1 MQEDQDDKKSNK
13 AVETSKLIK
22 RVVEAWQKSMD
33 ELQVEI
39 QKPYLEIQ
47 RELTKAMD
55 ESVYIYPWHYKKIKN
70 VIKQIS
76 RSQKSRGAINEKS
89 KGKYA
94 KRFVILSHQSANS
107 TDGKIRLEV
116 NYETGKLIQELVW
129 QLKQADW
136 EYEDLLEQGY
146 IPKLNYKNF
155 IFDPIKSEFY
165 IADTKIKVR
174 KNSTVYAICKVILE
188 NEESI
193 FKPWELD
200 EIVDGI
206 GEVYS
211 EKRDWYHII
220 YQKIRPLNDKI
231 AELTKLKRFFL
242 FDNTTL
248 QVNPK
253 YLSS

>member
-1 MQEDQDDKKSNK
+1 MQGPQDTKQSNK
-13 AVETSKLIK
+13 ALVTSKVIK
-22 RVVEAWQKSMD
+22 SVVDAWQKSMD
-33 ELQVEI
+33 ELQAEI

-47 RELTKAMD
+47 EELVKAMD
-55 ESVYIYPWHYKKIKN
+55 ESEYIYPWHYKRIKK

-76 RSQKSRGAINEKS
+76 RSQNARGAISDKS
-89 KGKYA
+89 KGKYS
-94 KRFVILSHQSANS
+94 KRFVILSHQSADS
-107 TDGKIRLEV
+107 TAGKIRLEV
-116 NYETGKLIQELVW
+116 NYETGKLIQEMIH
-129 QLKQADW
+129 QIKQAEW
-136 EYEDLLEQGY
+136 KYEDLLEQGY

-174 KNSTVYAICKVILE
+174 KNSTIFAICKLILE

-231 AELTKLKRFFL
+231 AELTKLKQFFL
-242 FDNTTL
+242 FDNTTI